1 MRNIAKKYDLDTEV
15 IYSDQP
21 CPVVDYKGNG
31 FKLIEEVAADV
42 YPGVGIAP
50 YCMTGGTDA
59 KYYTKICDNCIRFA
73 PIYINGQQYG
83 SIHGL
88 NENVNQGALPK
99 AVDFYKTVIKK
110 AHSRL

>member
-1 MRNIAKKYDLDTEV
+1 MKINQHEKHSHHCSCGHDHEHEADKSQNKLKYKDFEFDDNTDHSCDLD
-15 IYSDQP
+15 P
-21 CPVVDYKGNG
+21 
-31 FKLIEEVAADV
+31 
-42 YPGVGIAP
+42 
-50 YCMTGGTDA
+50 
-59 KYYTKICDNCIRFA
+59 TKICDNCIRFA

-110 AHSRL
+110 AYSRL

>member
-1 MRNIAKKYDLDTEV
+1 
-15 IYSDQP
+15 
-21 CPVVDYKGNG
+21 
-31 FKLIEEVAADV
+31 
-42 YPGVGIAP
+42 
-50 YCMTGGTDA
+50 MTGGTDA

-73 PIYINGQQYG
+73 PIYINEQQYG

-110 AHSRL
+110 ANSRL

>member
-1 MRNIAKKYDLDTEV
+1 MFCKVCGKELSDSAIFCGNCGTKIEREV
-15 IYSDQP
+15 
-21 CPVVDYKGNG
+21 VAENVEAVA
-31 FKLIEEVAADV
+31 EEV
-42 YPGVGIAP
+42 YPGLGVSP

-59 KYYTKICDNCIRFA
+59 KYYSKICDNCIRFA
-73 PIYINGQQYG
+73 PIYINAQQYG

-110 AHSRL
+110 SKSFL